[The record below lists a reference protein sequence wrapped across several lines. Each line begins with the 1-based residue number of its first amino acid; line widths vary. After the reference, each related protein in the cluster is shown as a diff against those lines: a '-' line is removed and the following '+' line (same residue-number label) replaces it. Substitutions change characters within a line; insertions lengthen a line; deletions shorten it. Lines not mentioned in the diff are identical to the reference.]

1 MNYLFKNIMMVFS
14 TIFLFSSQA
23 MEKSVGISEETKAHL
38 RNIYKKT
45 NTTEE
50 PQQAV
55 LSSIEVLKTLQ
66 SWPKTQELPLIL
78 LKGAGAAF
86 GQLCFYSPFSL
97 QFFEDALIPYL
108 KNEKLSYENLR
119 TPYYEFIFGEKH
131 NRASTN
137 PDIAKHMANG
147 QTLGCHFHLNYPV
160 YFNKL
165 LGEFEGKFLLIGGG
179 KNCECEDAAN
189 RHPEKSFYS
198 VDIDNNHL
206 PNMVIHA
213 GYIEHLYA
221 FPKERFSFIWF
232 EHCTVGELILDKKV
246 LEQYFR
252 FSKPGCV
259 FLFQSSFL
267 LKNQERVYKESYAA
281 FEQTLKEYRFA
292 ILESTQSSAQRQ
304 PTGYDKPKMFKF
316 RQLIAMKPFKV
327 VAEIQE
333 EISKP
338 DSPIDIALY
347 RKPTLLEQYH
357 GLFWAK
363 ILSKQLEV
371 RLAFSLEEIYS
382 YVDART
388 EDDKK

>member
-1 MNYLFKNIMMVFS
+1 MLFS

-23 MEKSVGISEETKAHL
+23 MEKSVDISEETKTHL
-38 RNIYKKT
+38 RNVYKKI

-50 PQQAV
+50 SQQAV
-55 LSSIEVLKTLQ
+55 LSSIEVLKTLK
-66 SWPKTQELPLIL
+66 SWSETQEPPLVL

-108 KNEKLSYENLR
+108 KNKKLSHENLR
-119 TPYYEFIFGEKH
+119 PPYYEFIFGEKH

-137 PDIAKHMANG
+137 PDIAKRMVNG
-147 QTLGCHFHLNYPV
+147 QILGCHFHLNYPV
-160 YFNKL
+160 YFNKIL
-165 LGEFEGKFLLIGGG
+165 SEFKGEFLLIGGG
-179 KNCECEDAAN
+179 KNCECEDATN
-189 RHPEKSFYS
+189 RHPEESFYS
-198 VDIDNNHL
+198 IDIDNSHL

-213 GYIEHLYA
+213 GYLNHLYT

-252 FSKPGCV
+252 FSKPGGV
-259 FLFQSSFL
+259 LLFQSSFL
-267 LKNQERVYKESYAA
+267 LENQERVYKESYEA
-281 FEQTLKEYRFA
+281 FEQILKEYRFG
-292 ILESTQSSAQRQ
+292 ILESTQSSAKRQ
-304 PTGYDKPKMFKF
+304 PVGYKRPKMFEF
-316 RQLIAMKPFKV
+316 RQLIVMKPFKV
-327 VAEIQE
+327 DAEIE
-333 EISKP
+333 EEFSKP

-347 RKPTLLEQYH
+347 RKPTPLEQYH

-363 ILSKQLEV
+363 ILSRQLEV

-388 EDDKK
+388 GDDKK